1 MIAVRI
7 PEEIRK
13 YKEKIMFGL
22 NARQLIATLIALFV
36 CVPLYFYGRNF
47 IPDDILSWLIIL
59 IAVPLVAIG
68 FFRFNGMP
76 MEKFVVAYLKY
87 NLFYPNKRKYKVENA
102 FRDWQNQAIKEES
115 PKSYMERKNLEN
127 FEFQASLE
135 RAVLIE
141 EAEERGELSDGLN
154 EKLITVS
161 KNNGKNN
168 KNKKDKD
175 KKNGD
180 GKKKDVKKSKL
191 QIKAEEIEEKV
202 KADSHY
208 LPTKGETAIRRKW
221 NLKLEKM
228 RKQEVARK
236 KKIVNK
242 KNTFMKKRRNAITTI
257 PRTTQKTIPYIADYE
272 EGLFEITPNKYS
284 KLYRIQDI
292 NYRTGKEAEQITIF
306 CKLGEFLNYFSED
319 MSFAFVIDN
328 RVVSMQEQE
337 KQIFYPMSGD
347 DYDRHRKEYN
357 NILRRQ
363 IMAGRND
370 IQVEKF
376 VTVTIDAS
384 TPIEALLRFHK
395 IDAEVIDNLRKIGS
409 NAEVL
414 STEERLSYYHDKYR
428 RGREGELNIDF
439 DFIKLQGISSK
450 DYIAPTSFHFF
461 PKHMEIDGTYYRT
474 MHLTNLPA
482 SLSDEFMF
490 ELTDNDFPITTSIS
504 IQPVAQDKGLKIVKR
519 QLTGIE
525 KDKIEAEKRAI
536 KAGYS
541 PETIQHSIKDA
552 HAQAETL
559 YDDMLNKNQKMFFV
573 TITCMVQ
580 GNSLDELEE
589 NCRII
594 EGKARKYTSQMMTL
608 TYQQEEAYK
617 LTLPFG
623 FTPQDICVERTLT
636 TESTSIFMPF
646 SNQELFQKGGY
657 YYGLN
662 QISHNLVIVNRL
674 TMKTPSGFVLGTS
687 GSGKSFAT
695 KREILN
701 VLLHDSETGILII
714 DPENEY
720 GDFCRAFGGT
730 VLKISADSNFY
741 INPMDMT
748 EDYGLDEDD
757 GEDTPLSTK
766 KEKAMKK
773 KSDYIMSIVE
783 RMISVGS
790 SGDTTTI
797 TPQQKTIVD
806 RCVYR
811 CYETYL
817 EHDFDDKYIPTLIDL
832 QNELDKEK
840 DTEEGRAVAEGVEY
854 YTRGSMDVFAHHTN
868 VAVDKRLVVFNVRD
882 LGDQLRQIA
891 LIIVFDFIWNR
902 MIENKNRGV
911 RTYCYCDEIHVM
923 FQSYFSANFLKQLYK
938 RGRKYGLCITGL
950 TQNVEDL
957 LKSEQARGM
966 IGNSDFIMMLNQNS
980 EDLKLLAGMLNISET
995 QMGFVTGADAG
1006 SGLLFAEKVVVPFI
1020 DRFPSDSYLYKLMS
1034 TRFGEEMSAAE
1045 IQKQIKSLMKEA
1057 TVEAPMTDKEIE
1069 EELKEMYSTERV
1081 TE

>member
-7 PEEIRK
+7 PEEIKK

-22 NARQLIATLIALFV
+22 NARQLIATLLALFV
-36 CVPLYFYGRNF
+36 CVPLYYWGRDY
-47 IPDDILSWLIIL
+47 IADDILSWLIIG
-59 IAVPLVAIG
+59 IALPLVAIG
-68 FFRFNGMP
+68 YFKFNGMP
-76 MEKFVVAYLKY
+76 MEKFTVALVKFEF
-87 NLFYPNKRKYKVENA
+87 LFPRKRKFKVENA
-102 FRDWQNQAIKEES
+102 FRGWQNQAIRAES
-115 PKSYMERKNLEN
+115 PKNSRERRKAAERNR
-127 FEFQASLE
+127 QRSLE
-135 RAVLIE
+135 RVVLIE
-141 EAEERGELSDGLN
+141 EAEERGEHNYDVD
-154 EKLITVS
+154 KADLITVS
-161 KNNGKNN
+161 GGPGNS
-168 KNKKDKD
+168 
-175 KKNGD
+175 
-180 GKKKDVKKSKL
+180 KKKPKEQKERKKKEKKESTL
-191 QIKAEEIEEKV
+191 QIRAEEIEERIR
-202 KADSHY
+202 ADAHY
-208 LPTKGETAIRRKW
+208 LPTKKENAVRIRWNKQLEKRRK
-221 NLKLEKM
+221 
-228 RKQEVARK
+228 QQVSK
-236 KKIVNK
+236 KKTVVNK
-242 KNTFMKKRRNAITTI
+242 KNTQMKKRRNAQSTI

-272 EGLFEITPNKYS
+272 EGLFEVKANKYS
-284 KLYRIQDI
+284 KVYRMQDI
-292 NYRTGKEAEQITIF
+292 NYRTAKEDQQVTIF

-319 MSFAFVIDN
+319 MSFAFCIDN
-328 RVVSMQEQE
+328 RVVSVREQEQ
-337 KQIFYPMSGD
+337 QILYPMTGD
-347 DYDRHRKEYN
+347 AYDRHRKEYN

-370 IQVEKF
+370 IQEEKF
-376 VTVTIDAS
+376 LTVTIDAA

-409 NAEVL
+409 DAKVL

-428 RGREGELNIDF
+428 NGREGELNIDF
-439 DFIKLQGISSK
+439 DFIKMQGISSK
-450 DYIAPTSFHFF
+450 DYIAPSTI
-461 PKHMEIDGTYYRT
+461 EISKKYLQIEDSYYRVL
-474 MHLTNLPA
+474 HLCNLPA

-490 ELTDNDFPITTSIS
+490 ELCDNDFPVTTTMN
-504 IQPVAQDKGLKIVKR
+504 IQPVAQDKGLRIVKK

-525 KDKIEAEKRAI
+525 KDKIDAEKRAI

-552 HAQAETL
+552 HAQAEVL

-573 TITCMVQ
+573 TFTSMVY
-580 GNSLDELEE
+580 GSSLEELEE
-589 NCRII
+589 NCKII
-594 EGKARKYTSQMMTL
+594 EGKARKFTSQMMPL
-608 TYQQEEAYK
+608 TYQQEEGYK
-617 LTLPFG
+617 ITLPFG
-623 FTPQDICVERTLT
+623 YTPQDICVERTLT

-646 SNQELFQKGGY
+646 SNQELFQYGGY

-674 TMKTPSGFVLGTS
+674 QMKTPSGFVLGTS

-730 VLKISADSNFY
+730 VLKISADSNYY
-741 INPMDMT
+741 INPMDMS

-757 GEDTPLSTK
+757 GPDTPLAVK
-766 KEKAMKK
+766 KDKAMKK
-773 KSDYIMSIVE
+773 KSDYIMSIIE

-790 SGDTTTI
+790 SGDTTNI
-797 TPQQKTIVD
+797 TPVQKTIVD

-811 CYETYL
+811 CYEEYL
-817 EHDFDDKYIPTLIDL
+817 SHDFDPDYIPTLVDL
-832 QNELDKEK
+832 QSELDKER
-840 DTEEGRAVAEGVEY
+840 DSAEGRAVAEGVEY
-854 YTRGSMDVFAHHTN
+854 YTRGSMDVFAHKTN
-868 VAVDKRLVVFNVRD
+868 VAVDNRLVVFNVRD

-923 FQSYFSANFLKQLYK
+923 FQSYYSANFLKQLYK

-980 EDLKLLAGMLNISET
+980 EDLRLLAGMLNISET
-995 QMGFVTGADAG
+995 QMSFVIGADAG
-1006 SGLLFAEKVVVPFI
+1006 SGLIFAEKIVVPFI

-1034 TRFGEEMSAAE
+1034 TRFGEDMSSNE
-1045 IQKQIKSLMKEA
+1045 IQNQIKSIMKDN
-1057 TVEAPMTDKEIE
+1057 TVELPPTDHEIE
-1069 EELKEMYSTERV
+1069 ETLKAVYAV
-1081 TE
+1081 TDEEQ

>member
-1 MIAVRI
+1 MIAVRV

-22 NARQLIATLIALFV
+22 NARQLIVTLLALFV
-36 CVPLYFYGRNF
+36 CVPLYYWGRNYLS
-47 IPDDILSWLIIL
+47 DDILSWIIIL

-68 FFRFNGMP
+68 FFKFNGMP
-76 MEKFVVAYLKY
+76 MEKFVVAFMKFEL
-87 NLFYPNKRKYKVENA
+87 LFPLKRKYKTDNA
-102 FRDWQNQAIKEES
+102 FRDWQNEAIKEEK
-115 PKSYMERKNLEN
+115 PKSGKERRKAAKMAL
-127 FEFQASLE
+127 QGSLE

-141 EAEERGELSDGLN
+141 EAEERGDNHFDAESAD
-154 EKLITVS
+154 LITVS
-161 KNNGKNN
+161 TGTGGGKKPN
-168 KNKKDKD
+168 KNKKS
-175 KKNGD
+175 NQEH
-180 GKKKDVKKSKL
+180 KKKEKKKSKL
-191 QIKAEEIEEKV
+191 QIQAEEIEEKI
-202 KADSHY
+202 KNDAHY
-208 LPTKGETAIRRKW
+208 LPTKKETQIRRKW
-221 NLKLEKM
+221 NLQLDKM
-228 RKQEVARK
+228 RKQEVAQK
-236 KKIVNK
+236 KKVVSK
-242 KNTFMKKRRNAITTI
+242 KNTQMKKRRNAQTTI
-257 PRTTQKTIPYIADYE
+257 PRTTQQTIPYLADYE
-272 EGLFEITPNKYS
+272 EGLFEVKPNKYS
-284 KLYRIQDI
+284 KVYRMQDI
-292 NYRTGKEAEQITIF
+292 NYRTGKEAEQVQIF
-306 CKLGEFLNYFSED
+306 CKLGEFLNYFSEE
-319 MSFAFVIDN
+319 MSFSFCIDN
-328 RVVSMQEQE
+328 RIVSVQEQE
-337 KQIFYPMSGD
+337 RQIFYPMTGD
-347 DYDRHRKEYN
+347 SYDRHRKEYN

-409 NAEVL
+409 DAKVL

-428 RGREGELNIDF
+428 KGREGELNIDF
-439 DFIKLQGISSK
+439 DFIKAQGISSK
-450 DYIAPTSFHFF
+450 DYIAPTSIEFSK
-461 PKHMEIDGTYYRT
+461 KHLQIEDTYYRV
-474 MHLTNLPA
+474 MHLCNLPA

-490 ELTDNDFPITTSIS
+490 ELCDNDFPVTTTLN
-504 IQPVAQDKGLKIVKR
+504 IQPVAQDKGLRIVKK

-580 GNSLDELEE
+580 GDSLEELDE
-589 NCRII
+589 NCKIM
-594 EGKARKYTSQMMTL
+594 EGKARKYTSQMLPL
-608 TYQQEEAYK
+608 TYQQEEGYK
-617 LTLPFG
+617 ITLPFG
-623 FTPQDICVERTLT
+623 YTPQDICVERTLT

-646 SNQELFQKGGY
+646 SNQELFQRGGY

-674 TMKTPSGFVLGTS
+674 KMKTPSGFVLGTS

-730 VLKISADSNFY
+730 VLKVSADSDVH

-757 GEDTPLSTK
+757 GDDTPLSVK
-766 KEKAMKK
+766 KDKAMKK

-783 RMISVGS
+783 RMISVGN
-790 SGDTTTI
+790 SGDTTNI
-797 TPQQKTIVD
+797 TPVQKTIVD

-811 CYETYL
+811 CYKEFL
-817 EHDFDDKYIPTLIDL
+817 EHDFDPAYMPTLIDL
-832 QNELDKEK
+832 QDELDKEK
-840 DTEEGRAVAEGVEY
+840 DTAEGRAVAEGVEY
-854 YTRGSMDVFAHHTN
+854 YTRGSMDVFAHKTN
-868 VAVDKRLVVFNVRD
+868 IDVNNRLVVFNVRD

-923 FQSYFSANFLKQLYK
+923 FQSYYSANFLKQLYK

-1006 SGLLFAEKVVVPFI
+1006 SGLLFAEKVVVPFV

-1034 TRFGEEMSAAE
+1034 TKFGEDMSAAE
-1045 IQKQIKSLMKEA
+1045 IQKQIKSIMKEN
-1057 TVEAPMTDKEIE
+1057 TVEVPPTDKEIE
-1069 EELKEMYSTERV
+1069 EALQEVYQV
-1081 TE
+1081 AQ

>member
-7 PEEIRK
+7 PEEIKK

-22 NARQLIATLIALFV
+22 NARQLIATLLALFI
-36 CVPLYFYGRNF
+36 CVPLYFFGRNYLS
-47 IPDDILSWLIIL
+47 DDILSWIIIL

-76 MEKFVVAYLKY
+76 MEKFAVALVKY
-87 NLFYPNKRKYKVENA
+87 ELLFPTKRKYKSKNA
-102 FRDWQNQAIKEES
+102 FRDWQNEAVKEER
-115 PKSYMERKNLEN
+115 PRTGRERRKAAIMAM
-127 FEFQASLE
+127 QGSLE

-141 EAEERGELSDGLN
+141 EAEERGDMGFDVN
-154 EKLITVS
+154 KADLITVS
-161 KNNGKNN
+161 TG
-168 KNKKDKD
+168 
-175 KKNGD
+175 G
-180 GKKKDVKKSKL
+180 GKKKNKHNKKNSKEQKKIDKPKSKL
-191 QIKAEEIEEKV
+191 QEEAEEIEDKI
-202 KADSHY
+202 KNDARY
-208 LPTKGETAIRRKW
+208 LPTKKETQLRRKW
-221 NLKLEKM
+221 NLQLEKQ
-228 RKQEVARK
+228 RKQELVK
-236 KKIVNK
+236 KKRVVNK
-242 KNTFMKKRRNAITTI
+242 RNTQMKKRRSAQTTI
-257 PRTTQKTIPYIADYE
+257 PRTTQTSIPYLADYE
-272 EGLFEITPNKYS
+272 EGLFEVKANKYS
-284 KLYRIQDI
+284 KVYRMQDI
-292 NYRTGKEAEQITIF
+292 NYRTGKEAEQIAIF
-306 CKLGEFLNYFSED
+306 CKLGEFLNYFSDE
-319 MSFAFVIDN
+319 MSFAFCIDN
-328 RVVSMQEQE
+328 RIVSVYEQE
-337 KQIFYPMSGD
+337 KQIFCPLTGD
-347 DYDRHRKEYN
+347 HYDRHRKEYN

-409 NAEVL
+409 DAKVL
-414 STEERLSYYHDKYR
+414 STEERLAYYHDKYR
-428 RGREGELNIDF
+428 KGREGDLNIDF
-439 DFIKLQGISSK
+439 DFIKAQGISSK
-450 DYIAPTSFHFF
+450 DYIAPTLFEFDK
-461 PKHMEIDGTYYRT
+461 KHLQIEDTYYRV
-474 MHLTNLPA
+474 MHLSNLPA

-490 ELTDNDFPITTSIS
+490 EICDNDFPVTTTLN
-504 IQPVAQDKGLKIVKR
+504 IQPVAQDKGLRIVKK

-525 KDKIEAEKRAI
+525 KDKIDAEKRAI

-552 HAQAETL
+552 HAQAEIL

-580 GNSLDELEE
+580 GETLDELEE
-589 NCRII
+589 NCKII
-594 EGKARKYTSQMMTL
+594 EGKARKYTTQMMTL

-617 LTLPFG
+617 ITLPFG
-623 FTPQDICVERTLT
+623 YTPQDICVERTLT

-646 SNQELFQKGGY
+646 SNQELFQRGGY

-662 QISHNLVIVNRL
+662 QVSRNLVIVNRL
-674 TMKTPSGFVLGTS
+674 DMKTPSGFVLGTS

-701 VLLHDSETGILII
+701 VLLHDNETGILVI

-757 GEDTPLSTK
+757 DEDTPLSAK

-790 SGDTTTI
+790 GADSTSI
-797 TPQQKTIVD
+797 TPVQKTIVD

-811 CYETYL
+811 CYKAYL
-817 EHDFDDKYIPTLIDL
+817 DSDFDREKIPTLFDL
-832 QNELDKEK
+832 QDELDKEK
-840 DTEEGRAVAEGVEY
+840 DTAEGRAVAEGVEY
-854 YTRGSMDVFAHHTN
+854 YTRGSMDVFAHKTN
-868 VAVDKRLVVFNVRD
+868 VALENRFVVFNVRD

-902 MIENKNRGV
+902 MVENKNKGV
-911 RTYCYCDEIHVM
+911 RTYCWCDEIHVM
-923 FQSYFSANFLKQLYK
+923 FQSYYSADFLRQLYK

-980 EDLKLLAGMLNISET
+980 EDLRLLAGMLNISET
-995 QMGFVTGADAG
+995 QMGYVTGADYG
-1006 SGLLFAEKVVVPFI
+1006 HGLLFAEKVVVPFV
-1020 DRFPSDSYLYKLMS
+1020 DRFPDDSYLYKLMS
-1034 TRFGEEMSAAE
+1034 TKFGEDMSSVEIQAE
-1045 IQKQIKSLMKEA
+1045 IKEIMKEN
-1057 TVEAPMTDKEIE
+1057 TVELPPTDKEIE
-1069 EELKEMYSTERV
+1069 QSLQEVYNY
-1081 TE
+1081 